1 MGLVNGVGGVQRPVA
16 DRTVFQGD
24 KTKPED
30 KTVLWELKK
39 RCNDT
44 NMDSA
49 HSVSVVLSVEGTNK
63 KYGDVIYEFYFR
75 YQNDV
80 VSKDQ
85 SF

>member
-1 MGLVNGVGGVQRPVA
+1 VGSVNGIGGVQRPLA

-24 KTKPED
+24 KAKPED
-30 KTVLWELKK
+30 KTILRKLKK
-39 RCNDT
+39 CGNDT
-44 NMDSA
+44 NLDSA
-49 HSVSVVLSVEGTNK
+49 HSVSVVLSSEGTNK
-63 KYGDVIYEFYFR
+63 KHGAIIYEFHLR